1 MGNVF
6 LTSVSL
12 FFVVTCICLT
22 TGSSADENFDPIAGF
37 DQWALFQDEGACW
50 VTSNPLFISKQE
62 EPVENYY
69 MFVSFFFGPAE
80 PEISYY
86 LNGSGEDDLV
96 AYAGEEVS
104 DLFFHEDTYYPYAED
119 DITFLMGML
128 KSDRVSIHQVGS
140 DVPEVKFSL
149 DGFREAYNEAARVC
163 AFNSF
168 DTDNKV

>member
-1 MGNVF
+1 MGSVF
-6 LTSVSL
+6 SKFVACL
-12 FFVVTCICLT
+12 FVVVGMCLT
-22 TGSSADENFDPIAGF
+22 TGSLADESFDPIAEF
-37 DQWALFQDEGACW
+37 DEWALFQDEGACW
-50 VTSNPLFISKQE
+50 VTSNPVFISKQE
-62 EPVENYY
+62 EAAENYY
-69 MFVSFFFGPAE
+69 MFVSFFFGSAE

-86 LNGSGEDDLV
+86 LNGSGGDDRV

-163 AFNSF
+163 EFNSF

>member
-6 LTSVSL
+6 LKSVSL

-22 TGSSADENFDPIAGF
+22 TGSSADENFDPIAEF
-37 DQWALFQDEGACW
+37 DEWALFQDEGACW
-50 VTSNPLFISKQE
+50 LTSNPVFISKPE
-62 EPVENYY
+62 EAAEKYY
-69 MFVSFFFGPAE
+69 LFVSFFFGSAE

-86 LNGSGEDDLV
+86 LNGSGGDDRV

-104 DLFFHEDTYYPYAED
+104 DLFFHEDTYYPYSHD
-119 DITFLMGML
+119 DITFLMSML
-128 KSDRVSIHQVGS
+128 KSDQVSIHPVGS

-149 DGFREAYNEAARVC
+149 DGFREAYNEVARVC
-163 AFNSF
+163 EFNSL

>member
-1 MGNVF
+1 MNCFFKRYTAV
-6 LTSVSL
+6 LAISLATSFATAL
-12 FFVVTCICLT
+12 Q
-22 TGSSADENFDPIAGF
+22 ADDNFESIAEF
-37 DQWALFQDEGACW
+37 DEWALFQDEGACW
-50 VTSNPLFISKQE
+50 ITSNPVFITKPEQE
-62 EPVENYY
+62 PENYY
-69 MFVSFFFGPAE
+69 MFVSFFFGSAE

-86 LNGSGEDDLV
+86 FSGSGGDDLV

-104 DLFFHEDTYYPYAED
+104 DLFFHEDTYYPYAEE
-119 DITFLMGML
+119 DISFLMAML

-163 AFNSF
+163 EFNSF

>member
-1 MGNVF
+1 MNC
-6 LTSVSL
+6 
-12 FFVVTCICLT
+12 FVKRYIAVLAITVATCFAT
-22 TGSSADENFDPIAGF
+22 ASQADDNLESIAEFDE
-37 DQWALFQDEGACW
+37 WALFQDEGACW
-50 VTSNPLFISKQE
+50 VTSNPVFIKNPEQE
-62 EPVENYY
+62 PENYY
-69 MFVSFFFGPAE
+69 MFVSFFFGSAE

-86 LNGSGEDDLV
+86 LNGSGGDDLV

-104 DLFFHEDTYYPYAED
+104 DLFFYEDTYYPYSED
-119 DITFLMGML
+119 DITFLMSML

-163 AFNSF
+163 EFNPF

>member
-22 TGSSADENFDPIAGF
+22 TGSSADENFDPIAEF

-69 MFVSFFFGPAE
+69 MFVSFFFGSAE

-149 DGFREAYNEAARVC
+149 DGFREPYNEAARVC
-163 AFNSF
+163 EFNSF